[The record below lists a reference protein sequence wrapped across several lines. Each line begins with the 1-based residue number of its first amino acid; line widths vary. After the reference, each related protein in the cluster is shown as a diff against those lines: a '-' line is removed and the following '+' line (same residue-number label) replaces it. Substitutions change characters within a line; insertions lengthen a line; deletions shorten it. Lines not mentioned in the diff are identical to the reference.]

1 MPGMQSVMSET
12 DPLYI
17 FLSAIGDD
25 PRISCAHIS
34 VYMALWKKWKDN
46 RCQQP
51 LSFFR
56 SDLAPLCKL
65 SSYNSYHKTIRQL
78 HEYGYIKYV
87 PSYNHFLGSLVYFNE
102 EKNNLCM

>member
-1 MPGMQSVMSET
+1 MET
-12 DPLYI
+12 DPLYA

-25 PRISCAHIS
+25 PRVTCAHIS

-46 RCQQP
+46 RCPQP

-78 HEYGYIKYV
+78 HEFGYIKYL
-87 PSYNHFLGSLVYFNE
+87 PSYNHFLGSQVYFIGNE
-102 EKNNLCM
+102 KKQA